1 MISIKGVIYYFVKE
15 NWLDNC
21 GGNYVLTDNTLTKDE
36 IKRYFIKV
44 CCRVTKMYA
53 VLDMIYDLLLS

>member
-1 MISIKGVIYYFVKE
+1 MIFPKGVISHFVKE

-21 GGNYVLTDNTLTKDE
+21 GGNYVLTDNTLTKDK
-36 IKRYFIKV
+36 IKRYFIKA